1 MTTKELETISL
12 QEYAKRIG
20 YNTENITLK
29 NIQEFAQEDLDWTI
43 WDYPIEELDYVIN
56 EVHEGNTN
64 ELVYVETDFGLRICE
79 L

>member
-56 EVHEGNTN
+56 EVHDGNTN